1 MKDKTERASVAGVP
15 FGDLLKSLRQRQN
28 ISQQELAAR
37 LGLHRNTLGKWER
50 GDCLPHTRGMV
61 MEIARRL
68 RLDEQETRQL
78 LQASLAA
85 LEPEPAPLWHIPY
98 PRNHYFT
105 GREELLQRLHL
116 LLAGEQQMI
125 LSQAL
130 VLSGMGGMGKT
141 QVAIEYAYRH
151 VRDYTAILWVDAET
165 AENLLASFGQM
176 ARMLNLPEQH
186 EANQQTVVAALVR
199 WLNSNSHWLLIVDNL
214 SDPALLRRFLPAFPH
229 GSWLFTTQRQT
240 LGTMAHPLLI
250 QQMTPEEGMMLLL
263 RRARK
268 LAEGEDSQQLS
279 DEEHALADDLVRELD
294 GLPLAI
300 DQAGAYIEETQCSLA
315 EYLELYRRAPLAL
328 LDERDAHTEHSASVV
343 RTLRLAFA
351 QIQQRQPAAV
361 ELLRVCAFLAPDAI
375 PEELLLRGA
384 ELLGEEL
391 ARLLADPLRYQ
402 AACKELLAYS
412 LLRRQEQSR
421 TASIHRLVQ
430 VVLRASLSEPQQ
442 SHYVECL
449 ALALERVM
457 PEGRAGGMKRLDWQQ
472 LAWGT
477 QLLPHA
483 LSVIA
488 LSLRWNLAR
497 PQMAALLAKMANY
510 LYERGAY
517 AEAKPLLQRALLLR
531 QRLFGGE
538 HAETARAWDDLGV
551 LYQGQGRYSEA
562 EPCHRRALEIDE
574 RMLAPAYPETSEF
587 SHNLAVLYQ
596 LQARYAEAEPLF
608 LRTITLLEQALPPE
622 HPNLGY
628 PLNNL
633 AILYYKQ
640 GRYSEAEALFQR
652 AWHIWEQALPPDNP
666 GAPALLYNLAEI
678 CLEQGKYTEAEPLY
692 QRALRM
698 LEEGFFPDHPL
709 LAYLLHGLATLYRD
723 QQRYAEAEPLYQR
736 ALHLREQHLGLDHP
750 EVAYSLLGLA
760 TLYRERGR
768 HSEGEPLY
776 QRALRL
782 QEQHLG
788 RDHPEVAATLQD
800 LADLYR
806 EQRRYSEAKILYQR
820 ALLICEHEL
829 GPDHPEA
836 AMMLQGLANLYRA
849 QGEYAE
855 AQPLYQRALLICERT
870 LGQDHPR
877 TLEIRNSQATS

>member
-1 MKDKTERASVAGVP
+1 MRDEMERASAAGVP

-28 ISQQELAAR
+28 ISQQELASR

-78 LQASLAA
+78 LQASLIS

-105 GREELLQRLHL
+105 GREELLLRLHDL
-116 LLAGEQQMI
+116 LVGEQQPV

-151 VRDYTAILWVDAET
+151 VRDYTAILWVNAET
-165 AENLLASFGQM
+165 AENLLASFARM
-176 ARMLNLPEQH
+176 ARTLNLPEQN
-186 EANQQTVVAALVR
+186 EANQQTIVAAITR

-214 SDPALLRRFLPAFPH
+214 NDTALLQRFLPAFPH

-240 LGTMAHPLLI
+240 LGTMAHPLAI
-250 QQMTPEEGMMLLL
+250 QKMTPEEGMTLLL

-268 LAEGEDSQQLS
+268 LAEGESLAQLS
-279 DEEHALADDLVRELD
+279 NEERELTGALVCELD

-328 LDERDAHTEHSASVV
+328 LDERAPQTEHPASVV

-351 QIQQRQPAAV
+351 QIQQRHPAAI
-361 ELLRVCAFLAPDAI
+361 ELLCIYAFLAPDAI
-375 PEELLLRGA
+375 PEELLLRGS
-384 ELLGEEL
+384 ELLGSEL

-402 AACKELLAYS
+402 AARKELLAYS
-412 LLRRQEQSR
+412 LLRRQEQNR

-430 VVLRASLSEPQQ
+430 VVLKASLSEGQQ
-442 SHYVECL
+442 MAYVERL
-449 ALALERVM
+449 VLALERVL
-457 PEGRAGGMKRLDWQQ
+457 PAGRAGGMKRLDWEQ
-472 LAWGT
+472 LAWCV

-483 LSVIA
+483 LSV
-488 LSLRWNLAR
+488 LSVSRQWELVPAEV
-497 PQMAALLAKMANY
+497 ASLLTKTANY

-517 AEAKPLLQRALLLR
+517 AEAEPLLRRALELR
-531 QRLFGGE
+531 QKCFGPE
-538 HAETARAWDDLGV
+538 HIEVARAWDDLGV
-551 LYQGQGRYSEA
+551 LYQSQGRYGEA
-562 EPCHRRALEIDE
+562 EPCHRHALEIDE
-574 RMLAPAYPETSEF
+574 MTLTPAYPETIEF

-596 LQARYAEAEPLF
+596 LQGRNAEAEPLF
-608 LRTITLLEQALPPE
+608 LRAVALLEQTLPPE
-622 HPNLGY
+622 HPDLGY

-640 GRYSEAEALFQR
+640 GRYNEAETLFQR
-652 AWHIWEQALPPDNP
+652 ALRIWEQALPPDNP
-666 GAPALLYNLAEI
+666 GAPVLLYNLAEI
-678 CLEQGKYTEAEPLY
+678 CLEQGKYAEAEPLY

-736 ALHLREQHLGLDHP
+736 ALRLREQHLGLDHP
-750 EVAYSLLGLA
+750 EVAYSLHGLA
-760 TLYRERGR
+760 TLYREEGR
-768 HSEGEPLY
+768 YSEGEPLY

-788 RDHPEVAATLQD
+788 REHPEVAATLQD

-806 EQRRYSEAKILYQR
+806 EQRRYAEAEGLYQR
-820 ALLICEHEL
+820 ALRIYEHEL
-829 GPDHPEA
+829 EPEHPEVA
-836 AMMLQGLANLYRA
+836 ILLQGLAELYQV
-849 QGEYAE
+849 QGRQNE
-855 AQPLYQRALLICERT
+855 ARPLYQRALRICEHA

-877 TLEIRNSQATS
+877 TLEIRNHSSVR